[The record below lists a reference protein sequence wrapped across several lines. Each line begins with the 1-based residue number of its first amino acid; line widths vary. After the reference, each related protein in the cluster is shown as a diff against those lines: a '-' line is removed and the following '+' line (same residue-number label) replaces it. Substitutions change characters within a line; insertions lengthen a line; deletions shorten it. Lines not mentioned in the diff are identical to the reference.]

1 MELHY
6 KDSMQVATGAL
17 EETMK
22 SLAPYRDYLNTIL
35 GHNDYDA
42 PECSVN
48 LAIDQNLIGMV
59 RELKKK
65 TVNEKLRYVV
75 VVGIGGSNL
84 GTKAVYDA
92 MFGAF
97 DLLEPERFPKMIFL
111 ETNDP
116 QYLEKFNLLIENHI
130 ASPEEILI
138 NVISKSGSTTETVA
152 NFEILAGAVTQK
164 FSMDDLVKR
173 TVVTTDENSKL
184 WHLAKAKNFAVLPL
198 PESVGGRYSV
208 LSPVGLFPLTAVGID
223 IENLCEGAAVMRKNC
238 IENDLEENPA
248 MVSASVLFLNAREGK
263 TINDNFFFAPQ
274 LESLGKWYRQL
285 MGESIGKEID
295 REGQTV
301 HCGITPTVSLGS
313 TDLHSVG
320 QLYLG
325 GPLDKITTF
334 VWARNVAN
342 PMTIPAEQVTEG
354 LVENLKNRSAQN
366 IMAAI
371 LEGTKM
377 AYSKKKLP
385 YMEVVLPEI
394 SAFALGEYL
403 QYKMIEMMYLGKL
416 FNVNTFDQPNVEL
429 YKVETRKILKNS

>member
-1 MELHY
+1 MKIPSSE
-6 KDSMQVATGAL
+6 TGTGKKL
-17 EETMK
+17 CRIT
-22 SLAPYRDYLNTIL
+22 AP
-35 GHNDYDA
+35 GK
-42 PECSVN
+42 C
-48 LAIDQNLIGMV
+48 
-59 RELKKK
+59 
-65 TVNEKLRYVV
+65 
-75 VVGIGGSNL
+75 
-84 GTKAVYDA
+84 
-92 MFGAF
+92 
-97 DLLEPERFPKMIFL
+97 
-111 ETNDP
+111 
-116 QYLEKFNLLIENHI
+116 
-130 ASPEEILI
+130 
-138 NVISKSGSTTETVA
+138 
-152 NFEILAGAVTQK
+152 
-164 FSMDDLVKR
+164 
-173 TVVTTDENSKL
+173 
-184 WHLAKAKNFAVLPL
+184 
-198 PESVGGRYSV
+198 GRHSV
-208 LSPVGLFPLTAVGID
+208 LSPVGLFPLAAAGID

-238 IENDLEENPA
+238 IENDQEENPA
-248 MVSASVLFLNAREGK
+248 MVSASVLFLNAKEGK

-285 MGESIGKEID
+285 MGESIGKETD

-342 PMTIPAEQVTEG
+342 PMAVPTEQVTEG
-354 LVENLKNRSAQN
+354 LVDNLKNQSAGN

-371 LEGTKM
+371 LEGTKT

-429 YKVETRKILKNS
+429 YKIETRKILKKS